1 MQILS
6 TVPGTQRAL
15 NKGWLFCLFHFVF
28 YCMLIYK
35 IWLVISI
42 KYELILERALEN
54 QFYIKCTLVSK
65 TIIDSFPIIYEKKTK
80 NKLTEFFK
88 MKEKSQINF

>member
-1 MQILS
+1 
-6 TVPGTQRAL
+6 
-15 NKGWLFCLFHFVF
+15 
-28 YCMLIYK
+28 MLIYK

-65 TIIDSFPIIYEKKTK
+65 TIIDSFPIIYEKKNQK
-80 NKLTEFFK
+80 IMEFFK
-88 MKEKSQINF
+88 MKEKS